1 MTLLCVAQGVSA
13 CSLAPMELR
22 EVSPDLMVVV
32 THRGK
37 PVAGIEVRV
46 VPEKAAGPAFSG
58 VTDVDGRVL
67 IKGLMAGRYHLT
79 ASHEDFD
86 AGREWIEVVAV
97 PGAKTKTRFDF
108 EWVDSSYETRKIAGT
123 LTGLVP
129 GDTGKPLVDISHPRE
144 TVFSGVEVTLKNAF
158 STDEYRTV
166 SDSTGAFV
174 FSGVPDGIY
183 VLTVA
188 GGMKS
193 VTGTADVTRQIVD
206 LTHNA
211 AAASLPLKLKDAGC
225 YRTEFQ
231 LGD

>member
-1 MTLLCVAQGVSA
+1 MTRSTLEIAMTLLCVAQGVSA

-123 LTGLVP
+123 LTGACSRRH
-129 GDTGKPLVDISHPRE
+129 GQTTGGHLAP
-144 TVFSGVEVTLKNAF
+144 SGNCAF
-158 STDEYRTV
+158 WR
-166 SDSTGAFV
+166 
-174 FSGVPDGIY
+174 
-183 VLTVA
+183 
-188 GGMKS
+188 
-193 VTGTADVTRQIVD
+193 
-206 LTHNA
+206 
-211 AAASLPLKLKDAGC
+211 
-225 YRTEFQ
+225 
-231 LGD
+231 

>member
-1 MTLLCVAQGVSA
+1 
-13 CSLAPMELR
+13 
-22 EVSPDLMVVV
+22 
-32 THRGK
+32 
-37 PVAGIEVRV
+37 
-46 VPEKAAGPAFSG
+46 
-58 VTDVDGRVL
+58 VL
-67 IKGLMAGRYHLT
+67 
-79 ASHEDFD
+79 
-86 AGREWIEVVAV
+86 
-97 PGAKTKTRFDF
+97 
-108 EWVDSSYETRKIAGT
+108 
-123 LTGLVP
+123 
-129 GDTGKPLVDISHPRE
+129 
-144 TVFSGVEVTLKNAF
+144 SGVEVTLKNAF